1 MDDGCSAMGVIWKAS
16 SSSSSRAK
24 KSVGYDIKQQL
35 GAEGEEHRGFVHK
48 IIKKNNPMLLRQI
61 GLREEV
67 EGLPPPLD
75 L

>member
-1 MDDGCSAMGVIWKAS
+1 MGAVRWVS
-16 SSSSSRAK
+16 SGKHLPPPLRGRK

>member
-1 MDDGCSAMGVIWKAS
+1 MQCDGCHLESIFLLLFAGE
-16 SSSSSRAK
+16 K